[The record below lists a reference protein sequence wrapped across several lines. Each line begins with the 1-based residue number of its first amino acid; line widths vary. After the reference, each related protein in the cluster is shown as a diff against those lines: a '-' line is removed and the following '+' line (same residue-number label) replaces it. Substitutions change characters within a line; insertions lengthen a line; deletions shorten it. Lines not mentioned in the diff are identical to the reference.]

1 MLHHNVS
8 HNPVR
13 VVKVQDNLGRQI
25 MRDFEE
31 AFVTAGAKV
40 GCY

>member
-1 MLHHNVS
+1 M
-8 HNPVR
+8 
-13 VVKVQDNLGRQI
+13 QDNLGRQI

-40 GCY
+40 NLFNSLKDHMTLTLA

>member
-1 MLHHNVS
+1 M
-8 HNPVR
+8 
-13 VVKVQDNLGRQI
+13 QDNLGRQI

-40 GCY
+40 NLVAS